1 MSNAMYNK
9 MWHQTQEA
17 LSSLLDNESQKM
29 MKPQRNQVFIF
40 QMLATFY
47 IKYVQIFRN
56 LENVYDQIVHP
67 QKRMLIRK
75 ILDGVMGR
83 ILELKN
89 EMVELELTEF
99 HYFDD
104 ILQDLKLI
112 PQQLDIPIPKYFLKE
127 KLEVIKGREK
137 ILAQLLADS
146 GLGMTEKKYPV
157 KPIPLEEAVKLI
169 QVAERA
175 RQGRLRA
182 MFMKQIYLQEYRAKQ
197 ARLLGERVADVG
209 TAALC
214 IQKVWRGFHQC
225 KRTEREREEE
235 MIFLGMNPPPLFNE
249 VSAALIQADRVTHL
263 RDKVQVKHEEEYRD
277 ALVTI
282 KDDLKLIEGPN
293 IKENLQDQ
301 IRRWF
306 IECRHLTGTFPDY
319 PKEEEGGSAII
330 FSNKTR
336 QQVIEDIIASQEEEE
351 KNKKKKKEEKPKK
364 GKKGKEK
371 KETKEKNKEEGEG
384 WKMSPSVFLHMMEE
398 GNNVYKDLWK
408 NKDESWNVPQGYDPE
423 LIKEDKRKELESEIR
438 LQVDEL
444 MRQELKNLKL
454 AVNREKELSGKTGRR
469 KGSKK
474 KNKKEKGKKWKVG
487 KKDKDPTADRTIE
500 SLYKELV
507 EEGLLIQAL
516 KVNLSDYIG
525 EYSYLGTTLRQMSTE
540 PMPSLLDVRQLI
552 TLYGIL
558 PLGSE
563 AVHEKAPSVKSL
575 LLAGPSG
582 VGKKLLVHA
591 ICTETGANLFNLSAA
606 NIAGKYPGKN
616 GLQMMLHVVL
626 KVARQ
631 LQPSVVWIGDTEK
644 TFYKKVPS
652 AERKME
658 PKRLKK
664 QLPKILKL
672 LKPDD
677 RILIVGTTQRPF
689 DAELQPFCKVYQKI
703 ILVPRPD
710 YASRYVLWK
719 EIIQRNGGVI
729 TGALSISCLA
739 KISDGFTQGHIVQVV
754 KEVLTERR
762 IRQQSHKPLT
772 ALEFVTSLTSMS
784 PVYQE
789 EEESFKD
796 WYAKTPMGKKRALAL
811 KGDNKENEKDKGK
824 EKEKKGKKEKKKK

>member
-17 LSSLLDNESQKM
+17 LSSLLDKESQKM
-29 MKPQRNQVFIF
+29 MEPQRNQVFIF

-67 QKRMLIRK
+67 QKRILIRK
-75 ILDGVMGR
+75 ILDAVMGR

-104 ILQDLKLI
+104 ILQDLKLA
-112 PQQLDIPIPKYFLKE
+112 PKY
-127 KLEVIKGREK
+127 
-137 ILAQLLADS
+137 Q
-146 GLGMTEKKYPV
+146 V

-169 QVAERA
+169 QIAERA

-197 ARLLGERVADVG
+197 ARLLGDKVADVSA
-209 TAALC
+209 AALR

-225 KRTEREREEE
+225 KRTEREREKE

-249 VSAALIQADRVTHL
+249 VSAAVIQADRLSHL
-263 RDKVQVKHEEEYRD
+263 RNKVQIKHEEEYRD

-282 KDDLKLIEGPN
+282 KDDLKLTEGPD

-301 IRRWF
+301 IRHWF
-306 IECRHLTGTFPDY
+306 IECRNLTGTFPDY
-319 PKEEEGGSAII
+319 PNEEEGGSAII
-330 FSNKTR
+330 FSNKTP
-336 QQVIEDIIASQEEEE
+336 QQVIDDIIASQDEEE
-351 KNKKKKKEEKPKK
+351 KTKKKKKEK
-364 GKKGKEK
+364 KEK
-371 KETKEKNKEEGEG
+371 KVKKEKEAKETKEKNKEEDEM
-384 WKMSPSVFLHMMEE
+384 WKMSPSVFLHTMEE
-398 GNNVYKDLWK
+398 GNSVYKDLWK
-408 NKDESWNVPQGYDPE
+408 NKDESWNFPQDYDPE

-438 LQVDEL
+438 VQVDEL

-454 AVNREKELSGKTGRR
+454 AVSREKELPARQGKK
-469 KGSKK
+469 KGGKK
-474 KNKKEKGKKWKVG
+474 KNKKKGRKG
-487 KKDKDPTADRTIE
+487 KKDKDLTVDRTIE

-525 EYSYLGTTLRQMSTE
+525 EYSYLGTSLRQVSIE

-558 PLGSE
+558 PLGSA
-563 AVHEKAPSVKSL
+563 AVHEKAPLVKSL

-582 VGKKLLVHA
+582 VGKKMLVHA

-606 NIAGKYPGKN
+606 NITGKYPGKS
-616 GLQMMLHVVL
+616 GLQMMLHVVF
-626 KVARQ
+626 KVARM

-644 TFYKKVPS
+644 TFYKKVPH

-664 QLPKILKL
+664 QLPKMLKL

-677 RILIVGTTQRPF
+677 RILIVGTTKRPF
-689 DAELQPFCKVYQKI
+689 DAELQPFCKAYQKI

-719 EIIQRNGGVI
+719 EIIQRHGGVI
-729 TGALSISCLA
+729 TDTLSVSCLA
-739 KISDGFTQGHIVQVV
+739 KITDGFTQGHIVQVV

-762 IRQQSHKPLT
+762 LRQQSHKPLT
-772 ALEFVTSLTSMS
+772 ALEFVASLTSMN

-789 EEESFKD
+789 EEDSFKD

-811 KGDNKENEKDKGK
+811 TGGNKENEKDKGK
-824 EKEKKGKKEKKKK
+824 KEKKGEKEKKKK

>member
-1 MSNAMYNK
+1 MSNATYNK

-17 LSSLLDNESQKM
+17 LSSLLDKESEKM
-29 MKPQRNQVFIF
+29 MEPQRNHVFIF

-56 LENVYDQIVHP
+56 LENVYDQMVHP
-67 QKRMLIRK
+67 QKRILIRK

-104 ILQDLKLI
+104 ILQDLKLV

-127 KLEVIKGREK
+127 RLEVIKGREK

-146 GLGMTEKKYPV
+146 GLGITEKKYPV

-214 IQKVWRGFHQC
+214 IQKVWRGFHQRT
-225 KRTEREREEE
+225 RTEREREEE
-235 MIFLGMNPPPLFNE
+235 MIFLGMSPPPLFNE

-263 RDKVQVKHEEEYRD
+263 RDEVQVKHEEEYRD

-293 IKENLQDQ
+293 IKENLQDE

-306 IECRHLTGTFPDY
+306 IECRNLTGTFPDY

-351 KNKKKKKEEKPKK
+351 KNKKKKEEEKPKK

-371 KETKEKNKEEGEG
+371 KETKEKNKDEGEG
-384 WKMSPSVFLHMMEE
+384 WQMPPSVFLHTTRE
-398 GNNVYKDLWK
+398 GNNAYKDLWK

-454 AVNREKELSGKTGRR
+454 AVNRERELSGKTGRK
-469 KGSKK
+469 KGSKEKDK
-474 KNKKEKGKKWKVG
+474 KRKVG

-525 EYSYLGTTLRQMSTE
+525 DYSYLGSTLRQMSVE

-563 AVHEKAPSVKSL
+563 AVHEKAPLVKSL

-591 ICTETGANLFNLSAA
+591 ICTETGANLFDLSAA
-606 NIAGKYPGKN
+606 NIAGKYPGKS
-616 GLQMMLHVVL
+616 GLQMMLHMAL

-644 TFYKKVPS
+644 TFYKKVPN

-689 DAELQPFCKVYQKI
+689 DAELQPLCKVYQKI

-719 EIIQRNGGVI
+719 EIIQRHGGVI
-729 TGALSISCLA
+729 TGALSVSCLA
-739 KISDGFTQGHIVQVV
+739 KITDGFTQGHIVQVV

-762 IRQQSHKPLT
+762 IQQQSHKPLT
-772 ALEFVTSLTSMS
+772 ALEFIASLTSMS

-811 KGDNKENEKDKGK
+811 TGDNKENEKDKGK
-824 EKEKKGKKEKKKK
+824 EKEKKGIKEKKKK

>member
-17 LSSLLDNESQKM
+17 LSSLLDKESEKM
-29 MKPQRNQVFIF
+29 MEPQRNQVFIL
-40 QMLATFY
+40 QMFATFY

-56 LENVYDQIVHP
+56 LENVYDQMVHP
-67 QKRMLIRK
+67 QKRILIRK
-75 ILDGVMGR
+75 LLDGVMGR

-99 HYFDD
+99 HYLDD
-104 ILQDLKLI
+104 ILQDLKLV

-127 KLEVIKGREK
+127 RLEVIKGREK

-146 GLGMTEKKYPV
+146 GLGITEEKYPV

-182 MFMKQIYLQEYRAKQ
+182 MFMKQIYLQEFRAMQ

-263 RDKVQVKHEEEYRD
+263 RDEVQLKHEEEYRD

-282 KDDLKLIEGPN
+282 KDDLKLIEGPD
-293 IKENLQDQ
+293 IKENLQDE

-306 IECRHLTGTFPDY
+306 IECRNLTGTFPNY
-319 PKEEEGGSAII
+319 PTEEEGGSAII

-351 KNKKKKKEEKPKK
+351 KTKKKKEEEKPKK

-371 KETKEKNKEEGEG
+371 KETKEKNKDEGEG
-384 WKMSPSVFLHMMEE
+384 WQMSPSVFLHTMQE

-454 AVNREKELSGKTGRR
+454 AVNREMELPGKTGRK
-469 KGSKK
+469 KGSKEKDK
-474 KNKKEKGKKWKVG
+474 KRKVG

-525 EYSYLGTTLRQMSTE
+525 DYSYLGSTLRQMSTE

-563 AVHEKAPSVKSL
+563 AVHEKAPLVKSL

-591 ICTETGANLFNLSAA
+591 ICTETGANLFDLSAA
-606 NIAGKYPGKN
+606 NIAGKYPGKS
-616 GLQMMLHVVL
+616 GLQMMLHMVL

-644 TFYKKVPS
+644 TFYKKVPN
-652 AERKME
+652 AEKKME

-689 DAELQPFCKVYQKI
+689 DAELQPLCKVYQKI

-719 EIIQRNGGVI
+719 EIIQRHGGVI
-729 TGALSISCLA
+729 TSALSVSCLA
-739 KISDGFTQGHIVQVV
+739 KITDGFTQGHIVQVV

-772 ALEFVTSLTSMS
+772 ALEFIPPLTSMS
-784 PVYQE
+784 PIYQE
-789 EEESFKD
+789 EEESFKT
-796 WYAKTPMGKKRALAL
+796 ASGKKSKL
-811 KGDNKENEKDKGK
+811 
-824 EKEKKGKKEKKKK
+824 EKKEEEETDEEGEELDPVGV

>member
-17 LSSLLDNESQKM
+17 LNALLDKESQKM
-29 MKPQRNQVFIF
+29 VEPQRNQVFIF

-67 QKRMLIRK
+67 QKRILIRK
-75 ILDGVMGR
+75 ILDAVMGR

-104 ILQDLKLI
+104 ILQDLKLA
-112 PQQLDIPIPKYFLKE
+112 PQQLDIPIPKYFLRE

-137 ILAQLLADS
+137 ILSQILAES
-146 GLGMTEKKYPV
+146 GSGVSAKKYQV
-157 KPIPLEEAVKLI
+157 KPVPLEEAVKLI
-169 QVAERA
+169 QIAERA

-197 ARLLGERVADVG
+197 ARILGEKVADAG
-209 TAALC
+209 AAALR

-225 KRTEREREEE
+225 KRTERERAEE
-235 MIFLGMNPPPLFNE
+235 MIFLGMKPPPLFNE
-249 VSAALIQADRVTHL
+249 VSAAVIQADRLSHL
-263 RDKVQVKHEEEYRD
+263 RNKVQIKREEEYRD

-282 KDDLKLIEGPN
+282 KDNLKLTEGPD

-301 IRRWF
+301 IRHWF
-306 IECRHLTGTFPDY
+306 IECRNLTGTFPDY
-319 PKEEEGGSAII
+319 PSEEEGGSAII
-330 FSNKTR
+330 FSNKTP
-336 QQVIEDIIASQEEEE
+336 QQVIDDIIASQDEEE
-351 KNKKKKKEEKPKK
+351 KTKKKKKEKK
-364 GKKGKEK
+364 QKKEK
-371 KETKEKNKEEGEG
+371 KEKKEKETKGKNKEEDEM
-384 WKMSPSVFLHMMEE
+384 WKMSPSVFLHTMEE

-408 NKDESWNVPQGYDPE
+408 NKDESWNFPQDYDPE
-423 LIKEDKRKELESEIR
+423 LIREDKRKELESEIR
-438 LQVDEL
+438 AQVDEL
-444 MRQELKNLKL
+444 MRQELENLKL
-454 AVNREKELSGKTGRR
+454 AVNREKTLSPRTAKKRGG
-469 KGSKK
+469 KK
-474 KNKKEKGKKWKVG
+474 KDKKKGRKG
-487 KKDKDPTADRTIE
+487 KKDKDLTADRTIE

-525 EYSYLGTTLRQMSTE
+525 EYSYLGTSLRQVSIE
-540 PMPSLLDVRQLI
+540 PMPSLLDVRQLV

-558 PLGSE
+558 PLGSA
-563 AVHEKAPSVKSL
+563 AVHEKAPLVKSL

-582 VGKKLLVHA
+582 VGKKMLVHA

-606 NIAGKYPGKN
+606 NITGKYPGKN
-616 GLQMMLHVVL
+616 GLQMMLHVVF
-626 KVARQ
+626 KVARK

-644 TFYKKVPS
+644 TFYKKVPQ

-664 QLPKILKL
+664 QLPKMLKL

-677 RILIVGTTQRPF
+677 RILIVGTTKRPF
-689 DAELQPFCKVYQKI
+689 DAELQPFCKAYQKI

-710 YASRYVLWK
+710 YASRFVLWK
-719 EIIQRNGGVI
+719 EIIQRHGGLI
-729 TGALSISCLA
+729 TDTLNVSCLA
-739 KISDGFTQGHIVQVV
+739 KITDGFTQGHIVQVV

-772 ALEFVTSLTSMS
+772 ALEFISSLTSMN

-789 EEESFKD
+789 EEDSFKD

-811 KGDNKENEKDKGK
+811 TGGNKENEKDKGK
-824 EKEKKGKKEKKKK
+824 KE

>member
-17 LSSLLDNESQKM
+17 LNSLLDKESQNTM
-29 MKPQRNQVFIF
+29 ESQSNQVFIF

-56 LENVYDQIVHP
+56 LEDVYDQIVHP
-67 QKRMLIRK
+67 QKRILIRK

-83 ILELKN
+83 VLELKN

-104 ILQDLKLI
+104 ILQDLKLA

-137 ILAQLLADS
+137 ILAQILANT
-146 GLGMTEKKYPV
+146 GLDIPEKKYTV
-157 KPIPLEEAVKLI
+157 KGIPLEEAVKLI
-169 QVAERA
+169 QIAERA

-182 MFMKQIYLQEYRAKQ
+182 MFMKQIFLQEYRAKQ
-197 ARLLGERVADVG
+197 AKILGEKVADVG
-209 TAALC
+209 AAALQ
-214 IQKVWRGFHQC
+214 IQKVWRGFHQS
-225 KRTEREREEE
+225 KKTEKQREEE
-235 MIFLGMNPPPLFNE
+235 MIFLGMKPPPLFNE
-249 VSAALIQADRVTHL
+249 VSATVIQAEKVSSL
-263 RDKVQVKHEEEYRD
+263 RNEVQIKHEENYKE

-282 KDDLKLIEGPN
+282 KDDLKLIEGPD

-301 IRRWF
+301 IRHWF
-306 IECRHLTGTFPDY
+306 IECRNLTGTFPEY
-319 PKEEEGGSAII
+319 PNVEEGGSAII
-330 FSNKTR
+330 FSNKTP
-336 QQVIEDIIASQEEEE
+336 QQVTEDIIANQEEEE
-351 KNKKKKKEEKPKK
+351 KNKKKNKKKATTSKKPKK
-364 GKKGKEK
+364 EKEK
-371 KETKEKNKEEGEG
+371 KGTKEKNKEEDEG
-384 WKMSPSVFLHMMEE
+384 WKMSPSVFLSMMEE
-398 GNNVYKDLWK
+398 GNNVYKGLWK
-408 NKDESWNVPQGYDPE
+408 NKDESWNFPQDYDPE
-423 LIKEDKRKELESEIR
+423 LIKQEKRKELESEIR
-438 LQVDEL
+438 VQVDEL

-454 AVNREKELSGKTGRR
+454 AVDRKKEPPVKAA
-469 KGSKK
+469 KK
-474 KNKKEKGKKWKVG
+474 KGGKMKGKKGKKGKRG
-487 KKDKDPTADRTIE
+487 KKDKDLTADRTIE

-525 EYSYLGTTLRQMSTE
+525 EYSYLGTTLRQVSIE

-552 TLYGIL
+552 ALYGIL
-558 PLGSE
+558 PLGS
-563 AVHEKAPSVKSL
+563 ATVHEKAPLVKSL

-582 VGKKLLVHA
+582 VGKKMLVHA

-616 GLQMMLHVVL
+616 GLQMMLHVVV
-626 KVARQ
+626 KVARE

-652 AERKME
+652 AERMIE

-664 QLPKILKL
+664 QLPKILRL

-689 DAELQPFCKVYQKI
+689 DAELQSFCRVYQKI

-710 YASRYVLWK
+710 YASRLVLWRQ
-719 EIIQRNGGVI
+719 IIQRHGGII
-729 TGALSISCLA
+729 TNALNISSLA
-739 KISDGFTQGHIVQVV
+739 KVTDGFTQGHIVEVV
-754 KEVLTERR
+754 QGVLTDRR
-762 IRQQSHKPLT
+762 TRQQTYKPLT
-772 ALEFVTSLTSMS
+772 AAEFVTMLTSMS

-789 EEESFKD
+789 EEDSFKD
-796 WYAKTPMGKKRALAL
+796 WYAKTPMGKKRASAL
-811 KGDNKENEKDKGK
+811 TGGDTEKEKDKGK
-824 EKEKKGKKEKKKK
+824 KKEKKGKKEKKK

>member
-17 LSSLLDNESQKM
+17 LSSLLDKESEKM
-29 MKPQRNQVFIF
+29 MEPQRNHVFIF

-56 LENVYDQIVHP
+56 LENVYDQMVHP
-67 QKRMLIRK
+67 QKRILIRK
-75 ILDGVMGR
+75 LLDGVMGR

-89 EMVELELTEF
+89 EMAELELTEF

-104 ILQDLKLI
+104 ILQDLKLV

-127 KLEVIKGREK
+127 RLEVIKGREK

-146 GLGMTEKKYPV
+146 GLGITEKKYPV

-263 RDKVQVKHEEEYRD
+263 RDEVQVKHEEEYRD

-293 IKENLQDQ
+293 IKENLQDE

-306 IECRHLTGTFPDY
+306 IECRNLTGTFPDY

-336 QQVIEDIIASQEEEE
+336 QQD
-351 KNKKKKKEEKPKK
+351 
-364 GKKGKEK
+364 
-371 KETKEKNKEEGEG
+371 EGEG
-384 WKMSPSVFLHMMEE
+384 WQMSPSVFLNTMQE

-454 AVNREKELSGKTGRR
+454 AVNRERELSGKTGR
-469 KGSKK
+469 KK
-474 KNKKEKGKKWKVG
+474 KKDKKRKVG

-525 EYSYLGTTLRQMSTE
+525 DYSYLGSTLRQMSIE

-563 AVHEKAPSVKSL
+563 AVHEKAPLVKSL

-591 ICTETGANLFNLSAA
+591 ICTETGANLFDLSAA
-606 NIAGKYPGKN
+606 NIAGKYPGKS
-616 GLQMMLHVVL
+616 GLQLMLHMAL

-644 TFYKKVPS
+644 TFYKKVPN

-664 QLPKILKL
+664 QLLKILKL

-677 RILIVGTTQRPF
+677 RVLIVGTTQRPF
-689 DAELQPFCKVYQKI
+689 DAELQPLCKVYQKI

-719 EIIQRNGGVI
+719 EIIQRHGGVI
-729 TGALSISCLA
+729 TGALSVSCLA
-739 KISDGFTQGHIVQVV
+739 KITDGFTQGHIVQVV

-772 ALEFVTSLTSMS
+772 ALEFIASLTSMS

-796 WYAKTPMGKKRALAL
+796 WYAKTPMSKRRALAL
-811 KGDNKENEKDKGK
+811 TGDNKENEKDKGK
-824 EKEKKGKKEKKKK
+824 EKEKKGIKEKKKK

>member
-1 MSNAMYNK
+1 MYNK

-17 LSSLLDNESQKM
+17 LNSLLDKESQKM
-29 MKPQRNQVFIF
+29 MEPQRNQVFIF

-67 QKRMLIRK
+67 QKRILIRK
-75 ILDGVMGR
+75 ILDAVMGR

-104 ILQDLKLI
+104 ILQDLKLA

-137 ILAQLLADS
+137 ILSQILAES
-146 GLGMTEKKYPV
+146 GLGVSAKKYQV

-169 QVAERA
+169 QIAERA

-197 ARLLGERVADVG
+197 ARLLGDKVADVSA
-209 TAALC
+209 AALR

-225 KRTEREREEE
+225 KRTEREREKE

-249 VSAALIQADRVTHL
+249 VSAAMIQADRLSHL
-263 RDKVQVKHEEEYRD
+263 RNNVQIKHEEEYRD

-282 KDDLKLIEGPN
+282 KDDLKLTEGPD

-301 IRRWF
+301 IRHWF
-306 IECRHLTGTFPDY
+306 IECRNLTGTFPDY
-319 PKEEEGGSAII
+319 PNEEEGGSAII
-330 FSNKTR
+330 FSNKTP
-336 QQVIEDIIASQEEEE
+336 QQVIDDIIASQDEEE
-351 KNKKKKKEEKPKK
+351 KTKKKKKEKK
-364 GKKGKEK
+364 QKKVKKE
-371 KETKEKNKEEGEG
+371 KETKETKGKNKEEDEM
-384 WKMSPSVFLHMMEE
+384 WKMSPSVFLHTMEE
-398 GNNVYKDLWK
+398 GNSVYKDLWK
-408 NKDESWNVPQGYDPE
+408 NKDESWNFPQDYDPE

-438 LQVDEL
+438 VQVDEL

-454 AVNREKELSGKTGRR
+454 AVSREKELPAR
-469 KGSKK
+469 KGKKKGGKK
-474 KNKKEKGKKWKVG
+474 KNKKKKGRKG
-487 KKDKDPTADRTIE
+487 KKDKDLTVDRTIE

-525 EYSYLGTTLRQMSTE
+525 EYSYLGTSLRQVSIE

-558 PLGSE
+558 PLGSA
-563 AVHEKAPSVKSL
+563 AVHEKAPLVKSL

-582 VGKKLLVHA
+582 VGKKMLVHA

-606 NIAGKYPGKN
+606 NITGKYPGKS
-616 GLQMMLHVVL
+616 GLQMMLHVVF
-626 KVARQ
+626 KVART

-644 TFYKKVPS
+644 TFYKKVPH

-664 QLPKILKL
+664 QLPKMLKL

-677 RILIVGTTQRPF
+677 RILIVGTTKRPF
-689 DAELQPFCKVYQKI
+689 DAELQPFCKAYQKI
-703 ILVPRPD
+703 ILIPRPD

-719 EIIQRNGGVI
+719 EIIQRHGGVI
-729 TGALSISCLA
+729 TDTLSVSCLA
-739 KISDGFTQGHIVQVV
+739 KVTDGFTQGHIVQVV

-762 IRQQSHKPLT
+762 LRQQSHKPLT
-772 ALEFVTSLTSMS
+772 ALEFVASLTSMN

-789 EEESFKD
+789 EEDSFKD

-811 KGDNKENEKDKGK
+811 TGGNKENEKDKGK
-824 EKEKKGKKEKKKK
+824 KEKKGEKEKKKK

>member
-17 LSSLLDNESQKM
+17 LNSLLDKESQNM
-29 MKPQRNQVFIF
+29 MESQRNQVFIF

-56 LENVYDQIVHP
+56 LEDVYDQIVHP
-67 QKRMLIRK
+67 QKRILIRK
-75 ILDGVMGR
+75 ILDGVMGV
-83 ILELKN
+83 LELKN

-104 ILQDLKLI
+104 ILQDLKLA

-137 ILAQLLADS
+137 ILAQILTS
-146 GLGMTEKKYPV
+146 TGLDIPKKKYSV
-157 KPIPLEEAVKLI
+157 KSIPLEEAVKLI
-169 QVAERA
+169 QISERA

-182 MFMKQIYLQEYRAKQ
+182 MFMKQIFLREHRSKQ
-197 ARLLGERVADVG
+197 AKILGEKVADVG
-209 TAALC
+209 AAALQ

-225 KRTEREREEE
+225 KKTKKQREEE

-249 VSAALIQADRVTHL
+249 VSATVIQAEKVASL
-263 RDKVQVKHEEEYRD
+263 RNEMQIKHETNYKE

-282 KDDLKLIEGPN
+282 KDDLKLLEGPD

-301 IRRWF
+301 IRHWF
-306 IECRHLTGTFPDY
+306 IECRNLTGMFPEY
-319 PKEEEGGSAII
+319 PNVEEGGSAII
-330 FSNKTR
+330 FSNKTP
-336 QQVIEDIIASQEEEE
+336 QQEED
-351 KNKKKKKEEKPKK
+351 
-364 GKKGKEK
+364 
-371 KETKEKNKEEGEG
+371 EG
-384 WKMSPSVFLHMMEE
+384 WKMSPSVFLPMMEE
-398 GNNVYKDLWK
+398 GNNVYKDMWK
-408 NKDESWNVPQGYDPE
+408 NRDESWNFPQDYDPE
-423 LIKEDKRKELESEIR
+423 LIKQEKRKELESEIR
-438 LQVDEL
+438 VQVDEL

-454 AVNREKELSGKTGRR
+454 AVNREKEYPVKVGK
-469 KGSKK
+469 K
-474 KNKKEKGKKWKVG
+474 KGKKKGKKGKKGKRG
-487 KKDKDPTADRTIE
+487 KKDKDLTADRTIE

-525 EYSYLGTTLRQMSTE
+525 EYSYLGTTLRQVSIE

-552 TLYGIL
+552 ALYGIL
-558 PLGSE
+558 PLGS
-563 AVHEKAPSVKSL
+563 ATVHEKAPLVKSL

-582 VGKKLLVHA
+582 VGKKMLVHA
-591 ICTETGANLFNLSAA
+591 LCTETGANLFNLSAA

-616 GLQMMLHVVL
+616 GLQMMLHVVV
-626 KVARQ
+626 KVARE

-652 AERKME
+652 AERTMD

-664 QLPKILKL
+664 QLPKILRL

-689 DAELQPFCKVYQKI
+689 DAELQSFCKVYQKI

-710 YASRYVLWK
+710 YASRFVLWK
-719 EIIQRNGGVI
+719 QIIQRNGGII
-729 TGALSISCLA
+729 TNALNISCLA
-739 KISDGFTQGHIVQVV
+739 KVTDGFTQGHIVQVV
-754 KEVLTERR
+754 KGVLTDRR
-762 IRQQSHKPLT
+762 IRQQTYKPLT
-772 ALEFVTSLTSMS
+772 AVEFIAMLASMS

-811 KGDNKENEKDKGK
+811 TEGNIEKEKEKGK
-824 EKEKKGKKEKKKK
+824 KKEKKGKKEKKKK

>member
-17 LSSLLDNESQKM
+17 LNSLLDKESQKM
-29 MKPQRNQVFIF
+29 MESQRNQVFIF
-40 QMLATFY
+40 EMLATFY

-67 QKRMLIRK
+67 QKRILIRK

-104 ILQDLKLI
+104 ILQDLKLA

-137 ILAQLLADS
+137 ILAQILADG
-146 GLGMTEKKYPV
+146 GLGISEKKYSV

-197 ARLLGERVADVG
+197 ARLLSEKVADVG
-209 TAALC
+209 AAVLR

-249 VSAALIQADRVTHL
+249 VSATIIQADRVTHL
-263 RDKVQVKHEEEYRD
+263 RNMVQIKHEEEYRD

-282 KDDLKLIEGPN
+282 KDDLKLTEGPD

-301 IRRWF
+301 IRHWF
-306 IECRHLTGTFPDY
+306 IECRNLMGTFPDY

-330 FSNKTR
+330 FSSKTP
-336 QQVIEDIIASQEEEE
+336 QQVIEDIITSQDEEE
-351 KNKKKKKEEKPKK
+351 KNKKKKKKKEKKPKK
-364 GKKGKEK
+364 GKKEKEK
-371 KETKEKNKEEGEG
+371 KETKEKNKQEEDEG
-384 WKMSPSVFLHMMEE
+384 WKMSPSVFLHTMEE

-408 NKDESWNVPQGYDPE
+408 NQDESWNFPQNYDPE

-438 LQVDEL
+438 VQ
-444 MRQELKNLKL
+444 
-454 AVNREKELSGKTGRR
+454 
-469 KGSKK
+469 
-474 KNKKEKGKKWKVG
+474 KNKKKKGKKGKMR
-487 KKDKDPTADRTIE
+487 KKDKDLTADRTLE

-525 EYSYLGTTLRQMSTE
+525 EYSYLGTTLRQLSIE

-558 PLGSE
+558 PLGSA
-563 AVHEKAPSVKSL
+563 AVHEKAPLVKSL

-582 VGKKLLVHA
+582 VGKKMLVHA
-591 ICTETGANLFNLSAA
+591 ICTETGANLFNLSAT
-606 NIAGKYPGKN
+606 NIAGKYPGKT
-616 GLQMMLHVVL
+616 GLQMMLHVVF

-652 AERKME
+652 AERKMQ
-658 PKRLKK
+658 PKRLKN

-729 TGALSISCLA
+729 TGALSVSCLA
-739 KISDGFTQGHIVQVV
+739 KITDGFTQGHIVQVV

-762 IRQQSHKPLT
+762 VRQQSHKPLT
-772 ALEFVTSLTSMS
+772 ALEFVASLTSMS

-811 KGDNKENEKDKGK
+811 MAGNKENEKDKGK
-824 EKEKKGKKEKKKK
+824 KKEKKGKKEKKKK

>member
-17 LSSLLDNESQKM
+17 LNSLLDKESQNTM
-29 MKPQRNQVFIF
+29 ESQSNQVFIF

-56 LENVYDQIVHP
+56 LEDVYDQIVHP
-67 QKRMLIRK
+67 QKRILIRK

-83 ILELKN
+83 VLELKN

-104 ILQDLKLI
+104 ILQDLKLA

-137 ILAQLLADS
+137 ILAQILANT
-146 GLGMTEKKYPV
+146 GLDIPEKKYTV
-157 KPIPLEEAVKLI
+157 KGIPLEEAVKLI
-169 QVAERA
+169 QIAERA

-182 MFMKQIYLQEYRAKQ
+182 MFMKQIFLQEYRAKQ
-197 ARLLGERVADVG
+197 AKILGEKVADVG
-209 TAALC
+209 AAALQ
-214 IQKVWRGFHQC
+214 IQKVWRGFHQS
-225 KRTEREREEE
+225 KKTEKQREEE
-235 MIFLGMNPPPLFNE
+235 MIFLGMKPPPLYNE
-249 VSAALIQADRVTHL
+249 VSATVIQAEKVSSL
-263 RDKVQVKHEEEYRD
+263 RNEVQIKHEENYKE

-282 KDDLKLIEGPN
+282 KDDLKLIEGPD

-301 IRRWF
+301 IRHWF
-306 IECRHLTGTFPDY
+306 IECRNLTGTFPEY
-319 PKEEEGGSAII
+319 PNVEEGGSAII
-330 FSNKTR
+330 FSNKTP
-336 QQVIEDIIASQEEEE
+336 QQEED
-351 KNKKKKKEEKPKK
+351 
-364 GKKGKEK
+364 
-371 KETKEKNKEEGEG
+371 EG
-384 WKMSPSVFLHMMEE
+384 WKMSPSVFLSMMEE

-408 NKDESWNVPQGYDPE
+408 NKDESWNFPQDYDPE
-423 LIKEDKRKELESEIR
+423 LIKQEKRKELESEIR
-438 LQVDEL
+438 VQVDEL

-454 AVNREKELSGKTGRR
+454 AVDRKKEPPVKAA
-469 KGSKK
+469 KK
-474 KNKKEKGKKWKVG
+474 KGGKMKKKGKKGKKGKRG
-487 KKDKDPTADRTIE
+487 KKDKDLTADRTIE

-525 EYSYLGTTLRQMSTE
+525 EYSYLGTTLRQVSIE

-552 TLYGIL
+552 ALYGIL
-558 PLGSE
+558 PLGS
-563 AVHEKAPSVKSL
+563 ATVHEKAPLVKSL

-582 VGKKLLVHA
+582 VGKKMLVHA

-616 GLQMMLHVVL
+616 GLQMMLHVVV
-626 KVARQ
+626 KVARE

-652 AERKME
+652 AERMIE

-664 QLPKILKL
+664 QLPKILRL

-689 DAELQPFCKVYQKI
+689 DAELQSFCRVYQKI

-710 YASRYVLWK
+710 YASRLVLWRQ
-719 EIIQRNGGVI
+719 IIQRHGGII
-729 TGALSISCLA
+729 TNALNISSLA
-739 KISDGFTQGHIVQVV
+739 KVTDGFTQGHIVEVV
-754 KEVLTERR
+754 QGVLTDRR
-762 IRQQSHKPLT
+762 TRQQTYKPLT
-772 ALEFVTSLTSMS
+772 AAEFVTMLTSMS

-789 EEESFKD
+789 EEDSFKD
-796 WYAKTPMGKKRALAL
+796 WYAKTPMGKKRASVLTG
-811 KGDNKENEKDKGK
+811 GDTEKEKDKGK
-824 EKEKKGKKEKKKK
+824 KKEKKGKKEKKK

>member
-17 LSSLLDNESQKM
+17 LNSLLDTESQKM
-29 MKPQRNQVFIF
+29 MEPQKNQVFIF

-67 QKRMLIRK
+67 QKRILIRK
-75 ILDGVMGR
+75 ILDAVMGR

-104 ILQDLKLI
+104 ILQDLKLE

-137 ILAQLLADS
+137 ILSQILAES
-146 GLGMTEKKYPV
+146 GLDVSAEKYQV

-169 QVAERA
+169 QIAERA

-197 ARLLGERVADVG
+197 ARLLGDKVADVSA
-209 TAALC
+209 AALR

-225 KRTEREREEE
+225 KRTERQRREE

-249 VSAALIQADRVTHL
+249 VSAAMIQADRLCHL
-263 RDKVQVKHEEEYRD
+263 RNKVQIKHEEEYRD

-282 KDDLKLIEGPN
+282 KDDLKLTEGPD

-301 IRRWF
+301 IRHWF
-306 IECRHLTGTFPDY
+306 IECRNLTGTFPDY
-319 PKEEEGGSAII
+319 PNEEEGGSAII
-330 FSNKTR
+330 FSNKTP
-336 QQVIEDIIASQEEEE
+336 QQVIDDIVASQDEEE
-351 KNKKKKKEEKPKK
+351 KTKKKKKEKKPKK
-364 GKKGKEK
+364 EKKEK
-371 KETKEKNKEEGEG
+371 ETKETKEKNKQEEEEM
-384 WKMSPSVFLHMMEE
+384 WKMSPSVFLHTMEE
-398 GNNVYKDLWK
+398 GNSVYKDLWK
-408 NKDESWNVPQGYDPE
+408 NKDESWNFPQDYDPE

-438 LQVDEL
+438 VQVDEL

-454 AVNREKELSGKTGRR
+454 AVNREKELSARTGKK
-469 KGSKK
+469 KGGKK
-474 KNKKEKGKKWKVG
+474 KNKKKKGRKG
-487 KKDKDPTADRTIE
+487 KKDKDLTVDRTIE

-516 KVNLSDYIG
+516 KVSLSDYIG
-525 EYSYLGTTLRQMSTE
+525 EYSYLGTSLRQVSIE

-552 TLYGIL
+552 TLYAIL
-558 PLGSE
+558 PLGSA
-563 AVHEKAPSVKSL
+563 AVHEKAPLVKSL

-582 VGKKLLVHA
+582 VGKKMLVHA

-606 NIAGKYPGKN
+606 NITGKYPGKS
-616 GLQMMLHVVL
+616 GLQMMLHVVF
-626 KVARQ
+626 KVARK

-644 TFYKKVPS
+644 TFYKKVPH

-664 QLPKILKL
+664 QLPKMLKL

-677 RILIVGTTQRPF
+677 RILIVGTTKRPF
-689 DAELQPFCKVYQKI
+689 DAELQPFCKAYQKI

-719 EIIQRNGGVI
+719 EIIQRHGGVI
-729 TGALSISCLA
+729 TDTLSVSCLA
-739 KISDGFTQGHIVQVV
+739 KITDGFTQGHIVQVV

-772 ALEFVTSLTSMS
+772 ALEFIASLTSMN

-789 EEESFKD
+789 EEDSFK
-796 WYAKTPMGKKRALAL
+796 
-811 KGDNKENEKDKGK
+811 N
-824 EKEKKGKKEKKKK
+824 

>member
-17 LSSLLDNESQKM
+17 LNSLLDKESQNM
-29 MKPQRNQVFIF
+29 MEPQRNQVFIF

-67 QKRMLIRK
+67 QKRILIRK
-75 ILDGVMGR
+75 ILDAVMGR

-104 ILQDLKLI
+104 ILQDLKLA

-137 ILAQLLADS
+137 ILSQILAES
-146 GLGMTEKKYPV
+146 GLGVSAKKYQV

-169 QVAERA
+169 QIAERA

-197 ARLLGERVADVG
+197 ARLLGDKVADVSA
-209 TAALC
+209 AALR

-225 KRTEREREEE
+225 KRTEREREKE

-249 VSAALIQADRVTHL
+249 VSAAMIQADKLSHL
-263 RDKVQVKHEEEYRD
+263 RNKVQIKHEEEYRD

-282 KDDLKLIEGPN
+282 KDDLKLTEGPD

-301 IRRWF
+301 IRHWF
-306 IECRHLTGTFPDY
+306 IECRNLTGTFPDY
-319 PKEEEGGSAII
+319 PNEEEGGSAII
-330 FSNKTR
+330 FSNKTP
-336 QQVIEDIIASQEEEE
+336 QQVIDDIIASQDEEE
-351 KNKKKKKEEKPKK
+351 KTKKKKKEK
-364 GKKGKEK
+364 KEK
-371 KETKEKNKEEGEG
+371 KVKKEKETKETKEKNKQEEDEM
-384 WKMSPSVFLHMMEE
+384 WKMSPSVFLHTMEE
-398 GNNVYKDLWK
+398 GNSVYKDLWK
-408 NKDESWNVPQGYDPE
+408 NKDESWNFPQDYDPE

-438 LQVDEL
+438 VQVDEL

-454 AVNREKELSGKTGRR
+454 AVSREKELPAR
-469 KGSKK
+469 KGKKKGGKK
-474 KNKKEKGKKWKVG
+474 KNKKKGKKG
-487 KKDKDPTADRTIE
+487 KKDKDLTVDRTIE

-507 EEGLLIQAL
+507 EEGLLIEAL

-525 EYSYLGTTLRQMSTE
+525 EYSYLGTSLRQVSIE

-558 PLGSE
+558 PLGSA
-563 AVHEKAPSVKSL
+563 AVHEKAPLVKSL

-582 VGKKLLVHA
+582 VGKKMLVHA

-606 NIAGKYPGKN
+606 NITGKYPGKS
-616 GLQMMLHVVL
+616 GLQMMLHVVF
-626 KVARQ
+626 KVART

-644 TFYKKVPS
+644 TFYKKVPH

-664 QLPKILKL
+664 QLPKMLKL

-677 RILIVGTTQRPF
+677 RILIVGTTKRPF
-689 DAELQPFCKVYQKI
+689 DAELQPFCKAYQKI

-719 EIIQRNGGVI
+719 EIIQRHGGII
-729 TGALSISCLA
+729 TDTLSVSCLA
-739 KISDGFTQGHIVQVV
+739 KITDGFTQGHIVQVV

-762 IRQQSHKPLT
+762 LRQQSHKPLT
-772 ALEFVTSLTSMS
+772 ALEFVTSLTSMN

-789 EEESFKD
+789 EEDSFKD

-811 KGDNKENEKDKGK
+811 TGGNIENEKDKGK
-824 EKEKKGKKEKKKK
+824 KEKKGEKEKKKK

>member
-17 LSSLLDNESQKM
+17 LSSLLDKESQKM
-29 MKPQRNQVFIF
+29 MEPQRNQVFIF

-67 QKRMLIRK
+67 QKRILIRK
-75 ILDGVMGR
+75 ILDAVMGR

-104 ILQDLKLI
+104 ILQDLKLA
-112 PQQLDIPIPKYFLKE
+112 PQQLDIPIPRYFLKE

-137 ILAQLLADS
+137 ILSQILAES
-146 GLGMTEKKYPV
+146 GLGVSAKKYQV

-169 QVAERA
+169 QIAERA

-197 ARLLGERVADVG
+197 ARLLGDKVADVSA
-209 TAALC
+209 AALR

-225 KRTEREREEE
+225 KRTEREREKE

-249 VSAALIQADRVTHL
+249 VSAAMIQADRLSHL
-263 RDKVQVKHEEEYRD
+263 RNKVQIKHEEEYRD

-282 KDDLKLIEGPN
+282 KDDLKLTEGPD

-301 IRRWF
+301 IRHWF
-306 IECRHLTGTFPDY
+306 IECRNLTGTFPDY
-319 PKEEEGGSAII
+319 PNEEEGGSALI
-330 FSNKTR
+330 FSNKTP
-336 QQVIEDIIASQEEEE
+336 QQVIDDIIASQDEEE
-351 KNKKKKKEEKPKK
+351 KTKKKKKEK
-364 GKKGKEK
+364 KEK
-371 KETKEKNKEEGEG
+371 KVKKEKETKETKEKNKQEEDEM
-384 WKMSPSVFLHMMEE
+384 WKMSPSVFLHTMEE
-398 GNNVYKDLWK
+398 GNSVYKDLWK
-408 NKDESWNVPQGYDPE
+408 NKDESWNFPQDYDPE

-438 LQVDEL
+438 VQVDEL

-454 AVNREKELSGKTGRR
+454 AVSREKELPARQGKK
-469 KGSKK
+469 KGGKK
-474 KNKKEKGKKWKVG
+474 KNKKKGRKG
-487 KKDKDPTADRTIE
+487 KKDKDLTVDRTIE

-525 EYSYLGTTLRQMSTE
+525 EYSYLGTSLRQVSIE

-558 PLGSE
+558 PLGSA
-563 AVHEKAPSVKSL
+563 AVHEKAPLVKSL

-582 VGKKLLVHA
+582 VGKKMLVHA

-606 NIAGKYPGKN
+606 NITGKYPGKS
-616 GLQMMLHVVL
+616 GLQMMLHVVF
-626 KVARQ
+626 KVART

-644 TFYKKVPS
+644 TFYKKVPH

-664 QLPKILKL
+664 QLPKMLKL

-677 RILIVGTTQRPF
+677 RILIVGTTKRPF
-689 DAELQPFCKVYQKI
+689 DAELQPFCKAYQKI

-710 YASRYVLWK
+710 YASRYVPGLS
-719 EIIQRNGGVI
+719 RNSDRVTDSSLNPLPQPRGTGGGSV
-729 TGALSISCLA
+729 
-739 KISDGFTQGHIVQVV
+739 
-754 KEVLTERR
+754 
-762 IRQQSHKPLT
+762 P
-772 ALEFVTSLTSMS
+772 S
-784 PVYQE
+784 PV
-789 EEESFKD
+789 S
-796 WYAKTPMGKKRALAL
+796 R
-811 KGDNKENEKDKGK
+811 
-824 EKEKKGKKEKKKK
+824 

>member
-17 LSSLLDNESQKM
+17 LNSLLDKESQNM
-29 MKPQRNQVFIF
+29 MESQRNQVFIF

-56 LENVYDQIVHP
+56 LEDVYDQIVHP
-67 QKRMLIRK
+67 QKRILIRK

-83 ILELKN
+83 VLELKN

-104 ILQDLKLI
+104 ILQDLKLA

-137 ILAQLLADS
+137 ILAQILTS
-146 GLGMTEKKYPV
+146 TGLDIPKKKYSV
-157 KPIPLEEAVKLI
+157 KSIPLEEAVKLI
-169 QVAERA
+169 QISERA

-182 MFMKQIYLQEYRAKQ
+182 MFMKQIFLREHRSKQ
-197 ARLLGERVADVG
+197 AKILGEKVADVG
-209 TAALC
+209 AAALQ

-225 KRTEREREEE
+225 KKTKKQREEE

-249 VSAALIQADRVTHL
+249 VSATVIQAEKVASL
-263 RDKVQVKHEEEYRD
+263 RNEMQIKHETNYKE

-282 KDDLKLIEGPN
+282 KDDLKLLEGPD

-301 IRRWF
+301 IRHWF
-306 IECRHLTGTFPDY
+306 IECRNLTGMFPEY
-319 PKEEEGGSAII
+319 PNVEEGGSAII
-330 FSNKTR
+330 FSNKTP
-336 QQVIEDIIASQEEEE
+336 QQEED
-351 KNKKKKKEEKPKK
+351 
-364 GKKGKEK
+364 
-371 KETKEKNKEEGEG
+371 EG
-384 WKMSPSVFLHMMEE
+384 WKMSPSVFLPMMEE
-398 GNNVYKDLWK
+398 GNNVYKDMWK
-408 NKDESWNVPQGYDPE
+408 NRDESWNFPQDYDPE
-423 LIKEDKRKELESEIR
+423 LIKQEKRKELESEIR
-438 LQVDEL
+438 VQVDEL

-454 AVNREKELSGKTGRR
+454 AVNREKEYPVKVGK
-469 KGSKK
+469 K
-474 KNKKEKGKKWKVG
+474 KGKKKGKKGKKGKRG
-487 KKDKDPTADRTIE
+487 KKDKDLTADRTIE

-525 EYSYLGTTLRQMSTE
+525 EYSYLGTTLRQVSIE

-552 TLYGIL
+552 ALYGIL
-558 PLGSE
+558 PLGS
-563 AVHEKAPSVKSL
+563 ATVHEKAPLVKSL

-582 VGKKLLVHA
+582 VGKKMLVHA
-591 ICTETGANLFNLSAA
+591 LCTETGANLFNLSAA

-616 GLQMMLHVVL
+616 GLQMMLHVVV
-626 KVARQ
+626 KVARE

-652 AERKME
+652 AERTMD

-664 QLPKILKL
+664 QLPKILRL

-689 DAELQPFCKVYQKI
+689 DAELQSFCKVYQKI

-710 YASRYVLWK
+710 YASRFVLWK
-719 EIIQRNGGVI
+719 QIIQRNGGII
-729 TGALSISCLA
+729 TNALNISCLA
-739 KISDGFTQGHIVQVV
+739 KVTDGFTQGHIVQVV
-754 KEVLTERR
+754 KGVLTDRR
-762 IRQQSHKPLT
+762 IRQQTYKPLT
-772 ALEFVTSLTSMS
+772 AVEFIAMLASMS

-811 KGDNKENEKDKGK
+811 TEGNIEKEKEKGK
-824 EKEKKGKKEKKKK
+824 KKEKKGKKEKKKK

>member
-1 MSNAMYNK
+1 MYNK

-17 LSSLLDNESQKM
+17 LNSLLDNESENVIES
-29 MKPQRNQVFIF
+29 QRNQVFIF

-67 QKRMLIRK
+67 QKRLLIRK

-104 ILQDLKLI
+104 ILQDLKLA

-137 ILAQLLADS
+137 ILAQILADS
-146 GLGMTEKKYPV
+146 GLDMAEKKYSL
-157 KPIPLEEAVKLI
+157 KNIPLEEAIKLI

-182 MFMKQIYLQEYRAKQ
+182 MFMKQIFLQEYRAKQ
-197 ARLLGERVADVG
+197 AKIFSEKVVDLEV
-209 TAALC
+209 AALQ

-225 KRTEREREEE
+225 KKTEKQREDE

-249 VSAALIQADRVTHL
+249 VSATVIQAEKVTSL
-263 RDKVQVKHEEEYRD
+263 RNEVQVKHEKKYRE
-277 ALVTI
+277 ALVKI
-282 KDDLKLIEGPN
+282 KDDLKLVEGPD
-293 IKENLQDQ
+293 IKDNLQDQ
-301 IRRWF
+301 IRHWF
-306 IECRHLTGTFPDY
+306 IECRNLTGTFPDY
-319 PKEEEGGSAII
+319 PKVEEGGSAII
-330 FSNKTR
+330 FSNKTP
-336 QQVIEDIIASQEEEE
+336 QQVTEDIIASQEEEGKNK
-351 KNKKKKKEEKPKK
+351 KNKKKKAKKAKKPKQD
-364 GKKGKEK
+364 KEK
-371 KETKEKNKEEGEG
+371 KGTREKSKEEDEG
-384 WKMSPSVFLHMMEE
+384 WKMSPSVFLPTMEE
-398 GNNVYKDLWK
+398 GNNVYKDMWK
-408 NKDESWNVPQGYDPE
+408 NKDESWNFPQIYDPE
-423 LIKEDKRKELESEIR
+423 LIKQEKRKELESEIR
-438 LQVDEL
+438 IQVDEL

-454 AVNREKELSGKTGRR
+454 AVNREKEQPLKAG
-469 KGSKK
+469 KK
-474 KNKKEKGKKWKVG
+474 KDKKKKKGNKGKKG
-487 KKDKDPTADRTIE
+487 KKDKDLTADRTIE

-507 EEGLLIQAL
+507 EEGLLIRAL
-516 KVNLSDYIG
+516 NVNLSDYIG
-525 EYSYLGTTLRQMSTE
+525 EYSYLGTTLRQVSIE

-552 TLYGIL
+552 ALYGIL
-558 PLGSE
+558 PLGSA
-563 AVHEKAPSVKSL
+563 AVHESAPLVKSL

-582 VGKKLLVHA
+582 VGKKMLVHA
-591 ICTETGANLFNLSAA
+591 ICTETGANLFNLSAT
-606 NIAGKYPGKN
+606 NIAGKYPGKS
-616 GLQMMLHVVL
+616 GLQMMLHVVF

-652 AERKME
+652 TERMME

-664 QLPKILKL
+664 QLPKILRL
-672 LKPDD
+672 LKPND

-689 DAELQPFCKVYQKI
+689 DAELQSFCKVYQKI

-710 YASRYVLWK
+710 YASRFVLWK
-719 EIIQRNGGVI
+719 QIIQRNGGVI
-729 TGALSISCLA
+729 TNALNVSCLA
-739 KISDGFTQGHIVQVV
+739 KVTDGFTQGHIVQVV
-754 KEVLTERR
+754 KGVLTDRR
-762 IRQQSHKPLT
+762 IHRQNYKPLT
-772 ALEFVTSLTSMS
+772 AAEFIAALASMN

-796 WYAKTPMGKKRALAL
+796 WYSKTPMGKKRTLAL
-811 KGDNKENEKDKGK
+811 TGGIAEKEKGK
-824 EKEKKGKKEKKKK
+824 GEKKEKKGKKEKKKK

>member
-17 LSSLLDNESQKM
+17 LSSLLDKESQKM
-29 MKPQRNQVFIF
+29 MEPQRNQVFIF

-67 QKRMLIRK
+67 QKRILIRK
-75 ILDGVMGR
+75 ILDAVMGR

-104 ILQDLKLI
+104 ILQDLKLA
-112 PQQLDIPIPKYFLKE
+112 PKY
-127 KLEVIKGREK
+127 
-137 ILAQLLADS
+137 Q
-146 GLGMTEKKYPV
+146 V

-169 QVAERA
+169 QIAERA

-197 ARLLGERVADVG
+197 ARLLGDKVADVSA
-209 TAALC
+209 AALR

-225 KRTEREREEE
+225 KRTEREREKE

-249 VSAALIQADRVTHL
+249 VSAAMIQADRLSHL
-263 RDKVQVKHEEEYRD
+263 RNKVQIKHEEEYRD

-282 KDDLKLIEGPN
+282 KDDLKLTEGPD

-301 IRRWF
+301 IRHWF
-306 IECRHLTGTFPDY
+306 IECRNLTGTFPDY
-319 PKEEEGGSAII
+319 PNEEEGGSALI
-330 FSNKTR
+330 FSNKTP
-336 QQVIEDIIASQEEEE
+336 QQVIDDIIASQDEEE
-351 KNKKKKKEEKPKK
+351 KTKKKKKEK
-364 GKKGKEK
+364 KEK
-371 KETKEKNKEEGEG
+371 KVKKEKETKETKEKNKQEEDEM
-384 WKMSPSVFLHMMEE
+384 WKMSPSVFLHTMEE
-398 GNNVYKDLWK
+398 GNSVYKDLWK
-408 NKDESWNVPQGYDPE
+408 NKDESWNFPQDYDPE

-438 LQVDEL
+438 VQVDEL

-454 AVNREKELSGKTGRR
+454 AVSREKELPARQGKK
-469 KGSKK
+469 KGGKK
-474 KNKKEKGKKWKVG
+474 KNKKKGRKG
-487 KKDKDPTADRTIE
+487 KKDKDLTVDRTIE

-525 EYSYLGTTLRQMSTE
+525 EYSYLGTSLRQVSIE

-558 PLGSE
+558 PLGSA
-563 AVHEKAPSVKSL
+563 AVHEKAPLVKSL

-582 VGKKLLVHA
+582 VGKKMLVHA

-606 NIAGKYPGKN
+606 NITGKYPGKS
-616 GLQMMLHVVL
+616 GLQMMLHVVF
-626 KVARQ
+626 KVART

-644 TFYKKVPS
+644 TFYKKVPH

-664 QLPKILKL
+664 QLPKMLKL

-677 RILIVGTTQRPF
+677 RILIVGTTKRPF
-689 DAELQPFCKVYQKI
+689 DAELQPFCKAYQKI

-719 EIIQRNGGVI
+719 EIIQRHGGVI
-729 TGALSISCLA
+729 TDTLSVSCLA
-739 KISDGFTQGHIVQVV
+739 KITDGFTQGHIVQVV

-762 IRQQSHKPLT
+762 LRQQSHKPLT
-772 ALEFVTSLTSMS
+772 ALEFVASLTSMN

-789 EEESFKD
+789 EEDSFKD

-811 KGDNKENEKDKGK
+811 TGGNKENEKDN
-824 EKEKKGKKEKKKK
+824 GKKEKKGEKEKKKK

>member
-9 MWHQTQEA
+9 IWHQTQEA
-17 LSSLLDNESQKM
+17 LNSLLDKESETM
-29 MKPQRNQVFIF
+29 TESQRNQGFIF

-67 QKRMLIRK
+67 QKRLLIRK

-104 ILQDLKLI
+104 ILQDLKLA

-137 ILAQLLADS
+137 ILAQILADT
-146 GLGMTEKKYPV
+146 GLDMAEKKYSV
-157 KPIPLEEAVKLI
+157 KSIPLEEAVKLI
-169 QVAERA
+169 QIAERA

-182 MFMKQIYLQEYRAKQ
+182 MFMKQIFLQEYRAKQ
-197 ARLLGERVADVG
+197 AKFLSEKVADLEA
-209 TAALC
+209 AALQ
-214 IQKVWRGFHQC
+214 IQKVWRGFHQH
-225 KRTEREREEE
+225 KKTEKLRQEE

-249 VSAALIQADRVTHL
+249 VSATIIQAEKVTSL
-263 RDKVQVKHEEEYRD
+263 RNEVQMKHEEKYRE

-282 KDDLKLIEGPN
+282 KDDLKLIEGPD

-301 IRRWF
+301 IRHWF
-306 IECRHLTGTFPDY
+306 IECRNLTGTFPDY
-319 PKEEEGGSAII
+319 PHVEEGGSAII
-330 FSNKTR
+330 FSNKTP
-336 QQVIEDIIASQEEEE
+336 QQEED
-351 KNKKKKKEEKPKK
+351 
-364 GKKGKEK
+364 
-371 KETKEKNKEEGEG
+371 EG
-384 WKMSPSVFLHMMEE
+384 WKMSPSVFLPTMEE
-398 GNNVYKDLWK
+398 GNNIYKDMWR
-408 NKDESWNVPQGYDPE
+408 NRDESWNFPQDHDPE
-423 LIKEDKRKELESEIR
+423 LIKQEKRKELESEIR
-438 LQVDEL
+438 IQVDEL

-454 AVNREKELSGKTGRR
+454 AVNREKEQPVKAG
-469 KGSKK
+469 KK
-474 KNKKEKGKKWKVG
+474 KGGKEKGKTG
-487 KKDKDPTADRTIE
+487 KKRKKDTDLTADRTIE

-507 EEGLLIQAL
+507 EEGLLIRAL
-516 KVNLSDYIG
+516 NVNLSDYIG
-525 EYSYLGTTLRQMSTE
+525 EYSYLGTTLRRVSIE

-552 TLYGIL
+552 ALYGIL
-558 PLGSE
+558 PLGS
-563 AVHEKAPSVKSL
+563 ATVHENAPLVKSL

-582 VGKKLLVHA
+582 VGKKMLVHA
-591 ICTETGANLFNLSAA
+591 ICTETGANLFDLSAA
-606 NIAGKYPGKN
+606 NIAGKYPGKD
-616 GLQMMLHVVL
+616 GLQMMLHMVS

-652 AERKME
+652 AERMME

-664 QLPKILKL
+664 QLPKLLRL

-689 DAELQPFCKVYQKI
+689 DAELQSFCKVYQKI

-710 YASRYVLWK
+710 YASRFVLWK
-719 EIIQRNGGVI
+719 QIIQRNGGII
-729 TGALSISCLA
+729 TNALNISCLA
-739 KISDGFTQGHIVQVV
+739 KVTDGFTQGHIVQVV
-754 KEVLTERR
+754 KGVLTDRR
-762 IRQQSHKPLT
+762 IHRQNYKPLV
-772 ALEFVTSLTSMS
+772 AAEFVAALTRMS

-811 KGDNKENEKDKGK
+811 TGGTTEKGK
-824 EKEKKGKKEKKKK
+824 GEKKE

>member
-17 LSSLLDNESQKM
+17 LSSLLDKESEKM
-29 MKPQRNQVFIF
+29 TEPQRNQVFIF

-56 LENVYDQIVHP
+56 LENVYDQMVHP
-67 QKRMLIRK
+67 QKRILIRK
-75 ILDGVMGR
+75 LLDGVMGR

-99 HYFDD
+99 HYLDD
-104 ILQDLKLI
+104 ILQDLKLV

-127 KLEVIKGREK
+127 RLEVIKGREK

-146 GLGMTEKKYPV
+146 GLGITEEKYPV

-182 MFMKQIYLQEYRAKQ
+182 MFMKQIYLQEFRAMQ

-263 RDKVQVKHEEEYRD
+263 RDEVQVKHEEEYRD

-282 KDDLKLIEGPN
+282 KDDLKLIEGPD
-293 IKENLQDQ
+293 IKENLQDE

-306 IECRHLTGTFPDY
+306 IECRNLTGTFPNY
-319 PKEEEGGSAII
+319 PTEEEGGSAII

-351 KNKKKKKEEKPKK
+351 KNKKKKEEEKPKK

-371 KETKEKNKEEGEG
+371 KETKEKNKDEGEG
-384 WKMSPSVFLHMMEE
+384 WQMSPSVFLHMMQE

-423 LIKEDKRKELESEIR
+423 LIKADKRKELESEIR

-454 AVNREKELSGKTGRR
+454 AVNREMELSGKTGRK
-469 KGSKK
+469 KGSKEKDK
-474 KNKKEKGKKWKVG
+474 KRKVG

-525 EYSYLGTTLRQMSTE
+525 DYSYLGSTLRQMSTE

-563 AVHEKAPSVKSL
+563 AVHEKAPLVKSL

-591 ICTETGANLFNLSAA
+591 ICTETGANLFDLSAA
-606 NIAGKYPGKN
+606 NIAGKYPGKS
-616 GLQMMLHVVL
+616 GLQMMLHMVL

-644 TFYKKVPS
+644 TFYKKVPN
-652 AERKME
+652 AEKKME

-689 DAELQPFCKVYQKI
+689 DAELQPLCKVYQKI

-719 EIIQRNGGVI
+719 EIIQRHGGVI
-729 TGALSISCLA
+729 TGALSVSCLA
-739 KISDGFTQGHIVQVV
+739 KITDGFTQGHIVQVV

-762 IRQQSHKPLT
+762 IRQQTHKPLT
-772 ALEFVTSLTSMS
+772 ALEFIPPLTSMS

-796 WYAKTPMGKKRALAL
+796 WYAKTPMSKKRALAL
-811 KGDNKENEKDKGK
+811 TGDNKENEKDKGK
-824 EKEKKGKKEKKKK
+824 EKEKKGIKEKKKK